1 MADQSE
7 KLAKKEG
14 KGRVG
19 IGGAKRRDR
28 IDAIVDA
35 AQTGDDSDIE
45 KAARKGGE
53 KRRD

>member
-19 IGGAKRRDR
+19 IGGAERRRR
-28 IDAIVDA
+28 IDDYVDR
-35 AQTGDDSDIE
+35 AQSGDDSDIE
-45 KAARKGGE
+45 KQARKGGE

>member
-19 IGGAKRRDR
+19 IGGLRRR
-28 IDAIVDA
+28 KTIDDIVDQ
-35 AQTGDDSDIE
+35 AQKGESQIE
-45 KAARKGGE
+45 ADAKKRGE
-53 KRRD
+53 KRRN